1 MVHNKEA
8 IVIVIVIVIIIVI
21 VKNSWHGSD
30 TLARELFTFG

>member
-8 IVIVIVIVIIIVI
+8 IVIAIVIVIIIVI

-30 TLARELFTFG
+30 TLAREIFTFG

>member
-30 TLARELFTFG
+30 TLAREIFTFG

>member
-8 IVIVIVIVIIIVI
+8 IVIVIVIVIIVI

-30 TLARELFTFG
+30 TLAREIFTFG